1 MGSPRQHAMERNQD
15 QRNRFNQDQRD
26 KVNQSVYNK
35 NKKAIKI
42 FENKLRSDVNAQ
54 FKMRGLD
61 PKSNDPAVRKIL
73 ESIVDRARS
82 KNDKYLRSLGIRTNM
97 PRPKQRPTGTPVPK
111 RRPLPQGMS
120 LPKNASPE
128 AIARARAAYAEMMK
142 KRFEA
147 LKKRKQRPTGTPVPQ
162 AKESPASIMARR
174 KKLAEARK
182 RQAEAR
188 ARFIANRQRNS
199 KDVEIRMKQ
208 LAIDR
213 GRVKGTKS
221 TLGDKNADVE
231 EKMKQLRI
239 ERRRDKAKKE
249 LKRQYEARK
258 VKLPKQKTKL
268 TTATQ
273 KGISPSAIKKMQDA
287 NKKMQARLFGGGKK
301 PTTKRTFTRT

>member
-1 MGSPRQHAMERNQD
+1 MGSPRQHAME
-15 QRNRFNQDQRD
+15 
-26 KVNQSVYNK
+26 K
-35 NKKAIKI
+35 
-42 FENKLRSDVNAQ
+42 
-54 FKMRGLD
+54 
-61 PKSNDPAVRKIL
+61 RK
-73 ESIVDRARS
+73 R
-82 KNDKYLRSLGIRTNM
+82 
-97 PRPKQRPTGTPVPK
+97 RPTGTPIPTAVANPVRK

-120 LPKNASPE
+120 LPKNASLE

-142 KRFEA
+142 RRFEA

-208 LAIDR
+208 LAIDT
-213 GRVKGTKS
+213 GRTKGTKS
-221 TLGDKNADVE
+221 VIGDKSLDI
-231 EKMKQLRI
+231 EKRMKQLAI
-239 ERRRDKAKKE
+239 ERRRAKAKNS

-301 PTTKRTFTRT
+301 PTSKRTFART

>member
-1 MGSPRQHAMERNQD
+1 MGSPRQHAMER
-15 QRNRFNQDQRD
+15 NQDQRD

-73 ESIVDRARS
+73 ESIVGRAKS
-82 KNDKYLRSLGIRTNM
+82 KNDKYMRSLGIRTNM

-174 KKLAEARK
+174 KKLAEAR
-182 RQAEAR
+182 

-213 GRVKGTKS
+213 GRAKGTKS
-221 TLGDKNADVE
+221 TLGDRNADVE
-231 EKMKQLRI
+231 EKMKQLAI
-239 ERRRDKAKKE
+239 ERRRAKAKKE

-301 PTTKRTFTRT
+301 PTSKRTFART

>member
-26 KVNQSVYNK
+26 KAKSILSKMKLNKVNQSVYNK

-97 PRPKQRPTGTPVPK
+97 PQPKQRPTGTPVP
-111 RRPLPQGMS
+111 
-120 LPKNASPE
+120 
-128 AIARARAAYAEMMK
+128 
-142 KRFEA
+142 
-147 LKKRKQRPTGTPVPQ
+147 KQRPTGTPVPQ

-182 RQAEAR
+182 RQAEARKKQAEAR

-231 EKMKQLRI
+231 EKMRQLAI
-239 ERRRDKAKKE
+239 ERGRAKFN
-249 LKRQYEARK
+249 RK

-273 KGISPSAIKKMQDA
+273 KGISPSVIKKMQDA
-287 NKKMQARLFGGGKK
+287 NKSMQARLFGGGKK
-301 PTTKRTFTRT
+301 PTTKRTFART